1 MDFSAMSIDE
11 LTERRA
17 AIAEEIEK
25 PDADLDALEAEARGI
40 KEELETRKAAE
51 AKRVSVRAA
60 VAAGE
65 GETKTKFESEEKHTM
80 TVDEIRSSKEYM
92 NAFANY
98 VKTGKDD
105 ECRALF
111 TANAVNPP
119 AGSSGPMPV
128 PTAIEGRIRQAWE
141 RSGLLDLV
149 RKTYVRGNLNVG
161 FEISATAAAIHAEGT
176 NAPAEETLT
185 LGVVSL
191 VPQSIKKWIRISD
204 EALDMGGEEFLDYI
218 YDELTYQIVKAAKAE
233 LIRLIVAA
241 PATSGANAVGIPAIA
256 GAPGLAIVAE
266 AISLLSDDSENVAV
280 VMNRQ
285 THAQFIAAMAA
296 ASYAFDPFD
305 GVTVHYDNTLPVY
318 SAALTTAQP
327 WLIVGDFDGAQM
339 NFPNGEEVKLKFDDL
354 SEAEADLVKIVGRM
368 YVAIGIVA
376 PGHFVKVTGSAT

>member
-1 MDFSAMSIDE
+1 MDFTEMTIE
-11 LTERRA
+11 QLNERRS
-17 AIAEEIEK
+17 AIASEIDA
-25 PDADLDALEAEARGI
+25 PDADLDALEAEARAI
-40 KEELETRKAAE
+40 NEEIEQRKAAE
-51 AKRVSVRAA
+51 TKRVTIRAA

-65 GETKTKFESEEKHTM
+65 GEVKEKIEREERKTM
-80 TVDEIRSSKEYM
+80 TLEEIRSSKEYI

-98 VKTGKDD
+98 IKTGKDD

-128 PTAIEGRIRQAWE
+128 PTVIEGRIRQAWE

-149 RKTYVRGNLNVG
+149 RKTYVRGNLNIG
-161 FEISATAAAIHAEGT
+161 FEISATAAAIHAEGA

-185 LGVVSL
+185 LGVVQL
-191 VPQSIKKWIRISD
+191 VPASIKKWIRISD

-241 PATSGANAVGIPAIA
+241 PAASTASAVGVPAIN
-256 GAPGLAIVAE
+256 GAPGLAIIAQ
-266 AISLLSDDSENVAV
+266 AIAQLADDSENIAV

-285 THAQFIAAMAA
+285 THAQLIAAMAA
-296 ASYAFDPFD
+296 AQYAFDPFD

-318 SAALTTAQP
+318 AASLTAAQT
-327 WLIVGDFDGAQM
+327 WAIVGDFSGAQM
-339 NFPNGEEVKLKFDDL
+339 NFPNGDEVRIKFDDL
-354 SEAEADLVKIVGRM
+354 SEAQADLVKIVGRM
-368 YVAIGIVA
+368 YVAIGVTT
-376 PGHFVKVTGSAT
+376 PGRFVKINGAA

>member
-1 MDFSAMSIDE
+1 MDFSEMTIE
-11 LTERRA
+11 QLNERRS
-17 AIAEEIEK
+17 AIASEIDA
-25 PDADLDALEAEARGI
+25 PDADLDALEGEARAI
-40 KEELETRKAAE
+40 NEELEKRKAAE
-51 AKRVSVRAA
+51 SKRVSIRAA

-65 GETKTKFESEEKHTM
+65 GEVKEKIEREERKTM
-80 TVDEIRSSKEYM
+80 TLEEIRSSKEYI

-98 VKTGKDD
+98 IKTGKDD
-105 ECRALF
+105 ECRALL
-111 TANAVNPP
+111 TANVQNPP
-119 AGSSGPMPV
+119 EGSSGPLPV
-128 PTAIEGRIRQAWE
+128 PTVIEGRIRQAWE

-149 RKTYVRGNLNVG
+149 RKTYVRGNLNIG

-185 LGVVSL
+185 LGVVQL
-191 VPQSIKKWIRISD
+191 VPASIKKWIRISD

-241 PATSGANAVGIPAIA
+241 PATSGANAVGVPVIS
-256 GAPGLAIVAE
+256 GAPGLAIIAQ
-266 AISLLSDDSENVAV
+266 AIAQLADDSENIAV

-296 ASYAFDPFD
+296 AQYAFDPFD

-318 SAALTTAQP
+318 SASLTAAQT
-327 WLIVGDFDGAQM
+327 WAIVGDFSGAQM
-339 NFPNGEEVKLKFDDL
+339 NFPNGDEVRIKFDDL

-368 YVAIGIVA
+368 YVAIGVTT
-376 PGHFVKVTGSAT
+376 PGRFVKINGGA